1 MLSDD
6 NNHFLE
12 TEAKVNAL
20 GQITF
25 KHWNKN
31 KGNEQEFYKG
41 KHYNSIG
48 PIQHKIGA
56 VIGTFKRIDRNC
68 SNIKLF
74 QDAIEEKAQ
83 ELILHLGYP
92 KKLILNI
99 LYKLS
104 ITEWFTKH
112 FEADKW
118 LLPNLSRI

>member
-1 MLSDD
+1 MDRR
-6 NNHFLE
+6 
-12 TEAKVNAL
+12 
-20 GQITF
+20 QITF

-74 QDAIEEKAQ
+74 QEAIEEKAQ

-99 LYKLS
+99 LSTGYLLFPWFQS
-104 ITEWFTKH
+104 IMIDGLGVGIILNIDILTTVY
-112 FEADKW
+112 
-118 LLPNLSRI
+118 